1 MMRTYGHHGFTL
13 EVSVE
18 SDFTF
23 RPVDRTAMHAGYVAV
38 VRVLQAGHVVA
49 TFSPLRYGDVA
60 GRPFN
65 TEVDALTGGHDA
77 ASKIVDELFS
87 QSQWPDPGR
96 SVPVGR
102 QRDDVATELPPPR
115 AQL

>member
-1 MMRTYGHHGFTL
+1 MMRTYEHHGFTL

-18 SDFTF
+18 SDLSF
-23 RPVDRTAMHAGYVAV
+23 RPVDRTAVRSGYVAV

-60 GRPFN
+60 VRPFS
-65 TEVDALTGGHDA
+65 TEGDALTGGHDA

-96 SVPVGR
+96 DLPVGCQSR
-102 QRDDVATELPPPR
+102 
-115 AQL
+115 

>member
-1 MMRTYGHHGFTL
+1 MRTYEHHGFTL

-23 RPVDRTAMHAGYVAV
+23 RPADRAAVRSGYVAV

-87 QSQWPDPGR
+87 QSQWPDSSR
-96 SVPVGR
+96 HVPVGMSAG
-102 QRDDVATELPPPR
+102 DVATELPESR